1 MNEIDDIL
9 AKQIDVALIEDVGPG
24 DVTTIATI
32 GTGTSK
38 AGIVA
43 KSEGVLSGLPIA
55 DTIFAKLDSDIEI
68 FNIKKDG
75 QPFVPGETIAEYKG
89 RTSAILTA
97 ERTAL
102 NYLGH
107 LSGIAT
113 LVSKFVHK
121 IKNTNAVILDTRK
134 TTPGLRY
141 LEKYAVTC
149 GGGQNHRYGLYD
161 MVLIKDNHIAACGS
175 IKEAVAKTKKYL
187 DGKSYTER
195 FGSDGSEVII
205 EVEVESEDQLR
216 EAVDSGVKRLLLDNR
231 STEQLTAMVKL
242 ARSLADDLKL
252 EASGNVNLDNV
263 AQIAETGV
271 DYISIGALTHSAPS
285 SDFSLNIED

>member
-32 GTGTSK
+32 GEGISK

-89 RTSAILTA
+89 KTAAILTA

-113 LVSKFVHK
+113 LVSKFVHR
-121 IKNTNAVILDTRK
+121 IKDTNTVILDTRK

-175 IKEAVAKTKKYL
+175 IKEAVAKTQKYL
-187 DGKSYTER
+187 GDKSYTER
-195 FGSDGSEVII
+195 FGNDGSEVII

-216 EAVDSGVKRLLLDNR
+216 EAVDCGVKRLLLDNR

-263 AQIAETGV
+263 ARIAETGV